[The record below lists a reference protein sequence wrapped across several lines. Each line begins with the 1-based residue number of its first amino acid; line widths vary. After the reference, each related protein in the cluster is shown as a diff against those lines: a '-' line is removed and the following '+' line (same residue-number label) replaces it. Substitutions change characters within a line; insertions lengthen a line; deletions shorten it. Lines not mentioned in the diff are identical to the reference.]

1 MEEMAFDIQGSAPE
15 PYRVVF
21 VRRSQTNLS
30 AYCSCPAGEKG
41 QYCKHRFAI
50 LDGIQDG
57 LVSANPEGIKIV
69 QSWLPGTDMEK
80 ALLKIRILEEEAER
94 IKKEL
99 SSAKHDLAKAMR
111 D

>member
-1 MEEMAFDIQGSAPE
+1 MEEIAFDIQGSAPE

-30 AYCSCPAGEKG
+30 AHCSCPAGANG
-41 QYCKHRFAI
+41 RYCKHRFAI
-50 LDGIQDG
+50 LDGVQNG
-57 LVSANPEGIKIV
+57 SVSSNPEGIKIV
-69 QSWLPGTDMEK
+69 QSWLPGTDVERALRKVRSLEK
-80 ALLKIRILEEEAER
+80 EAEK

-99 SSAKHDLAKAMR
+99 SAAKHDLAKAMR